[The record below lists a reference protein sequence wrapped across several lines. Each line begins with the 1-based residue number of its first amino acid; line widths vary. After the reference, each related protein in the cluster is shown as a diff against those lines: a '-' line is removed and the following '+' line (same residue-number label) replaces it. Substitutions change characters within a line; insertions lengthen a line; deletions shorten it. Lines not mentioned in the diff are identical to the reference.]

1 MRALSRRVGK
11 LEERT
16 PKPGAV
22 YSVRVEDGPDIASA
36 RSAALAAQGVH
47 PTADDLVITRIIVR
61 P

>member
-1 MRALSRRVGK
+1 MRALNRRVGK

-22 YSVRVEDGPDIASA
+22 YRVIVEDGPDIAGA
-36 RSAALAAQGVH
+36 RSAALAVQGVQ
-47 PTADDLVITRIIVR
+47 PTADDLVITRIIFR